1 MGHLLADHTAR
12 TDRRARGRRR
22 GSEAR
27 LRGHADH
34 EEDRRRRDRGG
45 TPRLTPLPPPLV
57 LAGPCPRARPE
68 GRPGDPPHGGA
79 APLDA
84 RVKPGHDRWRERSLP
99 VQILV
104 EIPPYGLRFLDQRD
118 LPPARP
124 VLEVPLTLDRVAHV
138 RMLLVPDGH
147 PHPVPPREPV
157 RPAVPMLPRTA
168 PKIAGDAD
176 IERAVP
182 PVRHHVGEVGRHGLS
197 LRRRC
202 NAPILSPSPRHRT
215 WMPGSSPA

>member
-1 MGHLLADHTAR
+1 
-12 TDRRARGRRR
+12 
-22 GSEAR
+22 
-27 LRGHADH
+27 
-34 EEDRRRRDRGG
+34 
-45 TPRLTPLPPPLV
+45 
-57 LAGPCPRARPE
+57 
-68 GRPGDPPHGGA
+68 
-79 APLDA
+79 
-84 RVKPGHDRWRERSLP
+84 RWRERSLP

-104 EIPPYGLRFLDQRD
+104 EIPPYGIPFLDQRD

-124 VLEVPLTLDRVAHV
+124 VLEVLLTLDRLAHV
-138 RMLLVPDGH
+138 RMLLVPDEH

-215 WMPGSSPA
+215 TGCPGQARHDKRRNNRFIFADLLPRPPSCHRWA